1 MILSSVIFFFLLLTT
16 SSSSLDTI
24 TVHQNITDG
33 ETISSVNERYELGF
47 FSPGSSKNRYLGIW
61 FKNTTPLS
69 VIWVANRETPL
80 KNHLGTV
87 KLDSLGHLSI
97 LDGAGAVVWSSNS
110 SAPNTSVK
118 PIAQLLSTGNLVIK
132 DEVSLDEDDFIWQ
145 SFDYPCDTIVSGMKM
160 GKNFITGR
168 EMYLTSWK
176 NEVDP
181 SPGEY
186 IWRYLMVKDKYP
198 QEYLWKNSVMLHRF
212 GPYNGDEFSGQTK
225 YNAIDKD
232 IMVLN
237 EEDMH
242 IQFTHYSTQYAIMFK
257 LTPGGKVNISHL
269 IMHNHEWIQD
279 QFLPNDKCDEYGLCG
294 PYGICSSVTPPYC
307 ECMKGFEQI
316 STTNKTSPGNGT
328 MECRRSKPLNC
339 GVREGFV
346 MYSSLKL
353 PDTQNAVYNRSM
365 SLQECQVAC
374 TNNCSCTAY
383 ANPNITEAAVGCLLW
398 FGDLIDVRVY
408 QQTGQDLYVR
418 MADSELLD
426 AHSKFSRKKRVI
438 ITVTLSI
445 SAGFIGLI
453 LALYIWS
460 RKMKKRSSDVER
472 KGRPGKALDKDKK
485 SNSMKE
491 NTELPL
497 FTLSQ
502 ISEAT
507 NKFDVKNK
515 LGEGGFGPV
524 YKGILEGQEVAVKLL
539 STSSRQGVD
548 EFKNEVI
555 CIGKLQHRNLVKL
568 LGYCNDDDGTILV
581 YEYMPNKSLDTYIF
595 DENLKSQLNWSHRF
609 HIICGIARGLLYLH
623 QDSQPTV
630 VHRDLKAGN
639 ILLDLQ
645 MRPKI
650 SDFGL
655 ARMFDGQESEA
666 NTKRVVGTLGY
677 ISPEYAVN
685 GVFSTKSDIFSF
697 GVLVLEIVSGK
708 KNRGFVDEDHNDNLL
723 GHAWRLY
730 NENKF
735 LELVDTCLHKSYSVS
750 EVVRSVHIG
759 LLCVQH
765 QAEDRPN
772 AQFVVDMLDGEGSLP
787 SPKKPGFFVQGSEI
801 VSNSVLHSIN
811 GLTLSQIHGR

>member
-1 MILSSVIFFFLLLTT
+1 
-16 SSSSLDTI
+16 
-24 TVHQNITDG
+24 
-33 ETISSVNERYELGF
+33 
-47 FSPGSSKNRYLGIW
+47 
-61 FKNTTPLS
+61 
-69 VIWVANRETPL
+69 
-80 KNHLGTV
+80 
-87 KLDSLGHLSI
+87 
-97 LDGAGAVVWSSNS
+97 
-110 SAPNTSVK
+110 
-118 PIAQLLSTGNLVIK
+118 
-132 DEVSLDEDDFIWQ
+132 
-145 SFDYPCDTIVSGMKM
+145 
-160 GKNFITGR
+160 
-168 EMYLTSWK
+168 
-176 NEVDP
+176 
-181 SPGEY
+181 
-186 IWRYLMVKDKYP
+186 
-198 QEYLWKNSVMLHRF
+198 
-212 GPYNGDEFSGQTK
+212 
-225 YNAIDKD
+225 
-232 IMVLN
+232 MVLN
-237 EEDMH
+237 KEDMH
-242 IQFTHYSTQYAIMFK
+242 IQFTHFSTLYALMFK
-257 LTPGGKVNISHL
+257 LTPGGKINVSHL
-269 IMHNHEWIQD
+269 LMYNHKWIHD
-279 QFLPNDKCDEYGLCG
+279 AISPNDKCDDYGLCG
-294 PYGICSSVTPPYC
+294 PYGICTSATPPYC
-307 ECMKGFEQI
+307 ECMKGFEKI
-316 STTNKTSPGNGT
+316 STPNETSPGNWTSG
-328 MECRRSKPLNC
+328 CRISRPLNC
-339 GVREGFV
+339 GLRDGFRK
-346 MYSSLKL
+346 YSSLKL

-383 ANPNITEAAVGCLLW
+383 ANPNITAGALGCLLW

-408 QQTGQDLYVR
+408 QEIGQDLYVR
-418 MADSELLD
+418 MAASELLD
-426 AHSKFSRKKRVI
+426 
-438 ITVTLSI
+438 
-445 SAGFIGLI
+445 LI
-453 LALYIWS
+453 
-460 RKMKKRSSDVER
+460 
-472 KGRPGKALDKDKK
+472 GRPGRAFEINKK
-485 SNSMKE
+485 SSSMKE
-491 NTELPL
+491 NIELPL

-524 YKGILEGQEVAVKLL
+524 YKGMLEGQEGAVKLL
-539 STSSRQGVD
+539 SASSRQGFD

-555 CIGKLQHRNLVKL
+555 CIAKLQHRNLVKL
-568 LGYCNDDDGTILV
+568 LGYCNEDNGTILI

-595 DENLKSQLNWSHRF
+595 DENLKPRLSWSQRF

-655 ARMFDGQESEA
+655 ARMFDGQESEE

-730 NENKF
+730 NENKS